1 MKLKARLRSITFT
14 LLFSERWISIRRR
27 IAEARRKIFR
37 RPHVVSVFLELDDP
51 YSYLLAHY
59 LPELASNYDIELRL
73 YLTEAL
79 TGALRPEPELHAEYV
94 ASDCRRLARELGVP
108 FLDKGSAPPV
118 EHRLALLNTLS
129 ARAPGEESDRDLLDA
144 IVAYWRGDAE
154 AVARFVAGAASHD
167 VPAVLRDNQRLLQDL
182 GHYNTATL
190 HYAGEWYWGVDRL
203 HYLVARLQALGAGR
217 NSGAPPGIASITQ
230 LMDVDLPIKPPAAAK
245 DLPPLEFFHSFR
257 SPYSYLALRRAMDIA
272 DAFGIEFRIRA
283 VLPMVMRGL
292 QVPREKLLYIAADS
306 SREARRL
313 GVPYGKIADPLGAGA
328 ERCLAVL
335 RFAIAEKRERD
346 FLLNA
351 GTAIWSQA
359 VDVSTDAGIR
369 KVTGKSGL
377 FWPGAKAAMADDAW
391 RQDAEDN
398 RASMMES
405 GSWGVPTMRVGEFVT
420 WGQDRDWLLIRHLE
434 ELCDSGDG
442 ILI

>member
-1 MKLKARLRSITFT
+1 MKLEAKLRSLALTV
-14 LLFSERWISIRRR
+14 LFSERCTTIRRR
-27 IAEARRKIFR
+27 IAEIRRKISGQS
-37 RPHVVSVFLELDDP
+37 HVVSVFLELDDP

-59 LPELASNYDIELRL
+59 LPELASNFDIDLRL

-79 TGALRPEPELHAEYV
+79 TGALRPAPELYPEYA

-129 ARAPGEESDRDLLDA
+129 ACAAGQDSDRDLLGA
-144 IVAYWRGDAE
+144 ISAYWRGDTE
-154 AVARFVAGAASHD
+154 AVARFAVGATSSR
-167 VPAVLRDNQRLLQDL
+167 VPAVLGDNQRLLQKL
-182 GHYNTATL
+182 GHYNSAML

-203 HYLVARLQALGAGR
+203 HYLVARLRTLGAER
-217 NSGAPPGIASITQ
+217 SDDVPPGIASITQ
-230 LMDVDLPIKPPAAAK
+230 LMAVDLPVKPPAAAK
-245 DLPPLEFFHSFR
+245 KLPPLEYFHSFR
-257 SPYSYLALRRAMDIA
+257 SPYSYLALQRAMDIA
-272 DAFGIEFRIRA
+272 DAFGIEFRVRA
-283 VLPMVMRGL
+283 VLPMVMRGM

-313 GVPYGKIADPLGAGA
+313 GIPYGKMADPVGIGA

-335 RFAIAEKRERD
+335 RFAIAERRERD

-351 GTAIWSQA
+351 GAAIWSQA
-359 VDVSTDAGIR
+359 VDISTDAGLR

-377 FWPGAKAAMADDAW
+377 FWPGVKAALADEDW
-391 RQDAEDN
+391 RTDAEDN
-398 RASMMES
+398 RAAMMES
-405 GSWGVPTMRVGEFVT
+405 GSWGVPTMRVGDYVT